1 MRCEICENINHDLEQ
16 CPDIHLVIDK
26 LKIISTYLTSTEM
39 NR

>member
-1 MRCEICENINHDLEQ
+1 MRCEICENRHHDLEQ

-26 LKIISTYLTSTEM
+26 LKIISTYLISSEM